1 MLVKDLRD
9 TLRKRGLPTS
19 GRKAELLARLAEDSG
34 DTADAPLNDATE
46 VSGHNTAIDTTPA
59 TWMPA
64 TPRSWIVSMRPWS
77 APASLVPVVL
87 AGALANRD
95 LGTDLLTAPFFLCL
109 GGVLALHF
117 AANLTNTYFDY
128 VRKVDTK
135 ESADDRALVDSKLAP
150 RVVLGMAIACFAAA
164 AASAAAIVAQTGSAV
179 VSVAA
184 LALALG
190 FFYTGGPCGCSLKK
204 LGLGDATIFAMFG
217 PLLMLGVFLAI
228 TSEGTSESSTSD
240 GYDKARTN
248 VLLYSVP
255 MGVLASAILHSNNAR
270 DMAADAAAGI
280 VTLAQ
285 CLGRKGSFVYYVLQ
299 LIVAYAVAV
308 ALLARDYPGE
318 AWRIVPA
325 LCGVPW
331 ALFLVRCFR
340 FDDGKGAVAL
350 RLTPALATISP
361 RTRRAGLMQE
371 LPQRTAQHNLFF
383 STLLLLS
390 ITSPQLCA
398 RTLLGILFYLGG
410 FNNLLMWSNSCA
422 LVQEKLSNIC
432 PFLGSGRCAAPL
444 VPIAFG
450 GAIVVQLVAAVCFIL
465 GYEPR
470 LAAQVLLVWL
480 IPVTLCVHDF
490 WTIDDDSVAT
500 LRPTLP
506 PSVAAAQRVNPT
518 FPTEFD
524 AGVCARVCVLSRLLS
539 PHTLLTTPSLVFIEF
554 VHFFKNVQIIGGL
567 VCYLVFASEL

>member
-1 MLVKDLRD
+1 MCHAQHEAPHPALTMSAVRRSLLLYRVLKML
-9 TLRKRGLPTS
+9 P
-19 GRKAELLARLAEDSG
+19 
-34 DTADAPLNDATE
+34 
-46 VSGHNTAIDTTPA
+46 
-59 TWMPA
+59 
-64 TPRSWIVSMRPWS
+64 
-77 APASLVPVVL
+77 
-87 AGALANRD
+87 
-95 LGTDLLTAPFFLCL
+95 
-109 GGVLALHF
+109 LAL
-117 AANLTNTYFDY
+117 
-128 VRKVDTK
+128 
-135 ESADDRALVDSKLAP
+135 E
-150 RVVLGMAIACFAAA
+150 
-164 AASAAAIVAQTGSAV
+164 
-179 VSVAA
+179 
-184 LALALG
+184 LG

-204 LGLGDATIFAMFG
+204 LGLGDVTIFAMFG

-308 ALLARDYPGE
+308 AQLARDYPGE

-490 WTIDDDSVAT
+490 WTIDDDSVADGGPIVRDR
-500 LRPTLP
+500 LGEAVECFRF
-506 PSVAAAQRVNPT
+506 SAAAPVA
-518 FPTEFD
+518 D
-524 AGVCARVCVLSRLLS
+524 AEEQIARARRGRDALQPAAQARVALQDVAEEKAPRV
-539 PHTLLTTPSLVFIEF
+539 PRH
-554 VHFFKNVQIIGGL
+554 
-567 VCYLVFASEL
+567 